1 MRKPLVEYFND
12 SWNTVANLTDWKYVG
27 KVTLT
32 IVPILLFTAWY
43 WVIKG
48 LWVGTEYI
56 NRKGD
61 AFLEEFYK

>member
-12 SWNTVANLTDWKYVG
+12 GWNSVANFTDWKYVG

-48 LWVGTEYI
+48 LWLGTEYI
-56 NRKGD
+56 NNKGD
-61 AFLEEFYK
+61 KLLEEFYK

>member
-12 SWNTVANLTDWKYVG
+12 GWNSVANLTDWKYVS

-48 LWVGTEYI
+48 LWLGTEYI

>member
-1 MRKPLVEYFND
+1 MKKPLVEYWHSAIDAIVSF
-12 SWNTVANLTDWKYVG
+12 AEWKYIG
-27 KVTLT
+27 KVCIT
-32 IVPILLFTAWY
+32 ILPILAFTAWY